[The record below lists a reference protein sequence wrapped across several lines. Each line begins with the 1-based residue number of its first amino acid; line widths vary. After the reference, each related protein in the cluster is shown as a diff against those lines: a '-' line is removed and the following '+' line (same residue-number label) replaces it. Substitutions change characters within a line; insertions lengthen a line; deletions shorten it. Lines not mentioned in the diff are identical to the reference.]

1 MRGPPLKCGG
11 PEATNFETA
20 NATIPATHQEC
31 RKLISG
37 ASPHDEAR
45 APRGPIEVLASL
57 EHRAIHTVDAE
68 TSFAFGRW
76 AAWATTGGEEP
87 PVEVRDLA
95 ATAIT
100 VIRPFVV
107 EVDEAD
113 TLDVW
118 ASMLGVGR

>member
-11 PEATNFETA
+11 PEARNFGTA
-20 NATIPATHQEC
+20 NATIPATTQEC
-31 RKLISG
+31 RKSISG
-37 ASPHDEAR
+37 ASLQGTTT
-45 APRGPIEVLASL
+45 PRGPIELLASL
-57 EHRAIHTVDAE
+57 EHRAIHTVDNE

-76 AAWATTGGEEP
+76 AAWATAGGEEP